1 MSTFSREAPPKNY
14 FVRRPSVQHDSCSLS
29 AYITPWS
36 TSFRMS
42 CVRLQPYLFLAAG
55 VYL

>member
-14 FVRRPSVQHDSCSLS
+14 FVRRPSVQDDSCSLS

>member
-1 MSTFSREAPPKNY
+1 MSTFSREAPPKNF
-14 FVRRPSVQHDSCSLS
+14 FVRRPSVQHV
-29 AYITPWS
+29 
-36 TSFRMS
+36 RMS